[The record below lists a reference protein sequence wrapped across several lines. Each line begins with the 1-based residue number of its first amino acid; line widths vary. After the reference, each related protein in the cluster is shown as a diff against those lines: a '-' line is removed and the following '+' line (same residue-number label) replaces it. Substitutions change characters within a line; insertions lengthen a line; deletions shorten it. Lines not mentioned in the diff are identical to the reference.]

1 MRIAVINAT
10 GNQGAPEYVK
20 ALARGMESMGHRVD
34 IIDARSGDGRL
45 LPGYEYIAAAAEGSS
60 FGGKIPAV
68 LGFFLAGAGSLT
80 GKKSAAFVR
89 KNGPF
94 TARALARVMA
104 VMEKEGMCV
113 NWSDSIRNSAHAET
127 LGKMIGN

>member
-10 GNQGAPEYVK
+10 GNRGIPGYIK
-20 ALARGMESMGHRVD
+20 ALAGGMESLGHRVD
-34 IIDARSGDGRL
+34 IIDARAGDGRS
-45 LPGYEYIAAAAEGSS
+45 LPGYEYIAAVAEGSF
-60 FGGKIPAV
+60 FGGKIPAA
-68 LGFFLAGAGSLT
+68 LGVFLAGAGSLM

-94 TARALARVMA
+94 TVKALARVMA

-113 NWSDSIRNSAHAET
+113 NWSDSIRNGAHAEA
-127 LGKMIGN
+127 LGKMTGN

>member
-1 MRIAVINAT
+1 MRIAVISAGGSRT
-10 GNQGAPEYVK
+10 PEYAK

-34 IIDARSGDGRL
+34 IIDACAGDGRG
-45 LPGYEYIAAAAEGSS
+45 LPGYEYIAAITEGSF
-60 FGGKIPAV
+60 FGGQIPAALGV
-68 LGFFLAGAGSLT
+68 LLAGAGSLM

-94 TARALARVMA
+94 TAKVLDRVMA

-113 NWSDSIRNSAHAET
+113 NWSDSIQNDSHAEA
-127 LGKMIGN
+127 LGKRIGN

>member
-10 GNQGAPEYVK
+10 GNRDAPEYVK
-20 ALARGMESMGHRVD
+20 ALTGGMESMGHRVD
-34 IIDARSGDGRL
+34 IIDACAGDGRG
-45 LPGYEYIAAAAEGSS
+45 LPGYEYIAAAVEGSF
-60 FGGKIPAV
+60 FGGKIPAALGV
-68 LGFFLAGAGSLT
+68 LLAGAGSLT

-89 KNGPF
+89 ENGPF
-94 TARALARVMA
+94 TAKALARVMA

-113 NWSDSIRNSAHAET
+113 NWSDRIRNSAHAEN